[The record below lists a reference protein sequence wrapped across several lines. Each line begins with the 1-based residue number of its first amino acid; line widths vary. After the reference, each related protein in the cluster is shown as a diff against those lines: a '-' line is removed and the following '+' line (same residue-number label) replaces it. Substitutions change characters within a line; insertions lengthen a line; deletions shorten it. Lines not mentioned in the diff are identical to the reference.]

1 MKTINGKKI
10 ASNLNEELKDKLQR
24 LKMQN
29 NIIPTLVVI
38 LVGHDPASSVYVKN
52 KQIKANEIGINSVVK
67 KLEAKVTEKELLE
80 IINDCNK
87 DSEVDGILVQL
98 PLPSH
103 INSNKII
110 DAISYEK
117 DVDGFNSRNIGLLA
131 QGRPYVVPCTPLGC
145 LKLLQTE
152 IDLLETSIL
161 VIGRSNIVGRP
172 LAYLLT
178 NYNATVTLA
187 HSKTKNLKELC
198 KNNEIIIAATGIPK
212 MIKKDWVKEQAVII
226 DVGINQVIDAENKK
240 VLVGDV
246 DYDDVFSKVKAIT
259 PVPGGVGPMTIHCLL
274 ENTFKLSILRRNLK
288 NNF

>member
-1 MKTINGKKI
+1 MT
-10 ASNLNEELKDKLQR
+10 
-24 LKMQN
+24 
-29 NIIPTLVVI
+29 
-38 LVGHDPASSVYVKN
+38 Y
-52 KQIKANEIGINSVVK
+52 
-67 KLEAKVTEKELLE
+67 
-80 IINDCNK
+80 NK
-87 DSEVDGILVQL
+87 DNEVDGILVQL

-117 DVDGFNSRNIGLLA
+117 DVDGFNSKNIGLLA

-145 LKLLQTE
+145 LKLLKTE
-152 IDLLETSIL
+152 IELLEINIL

-198 KNNEIIIAATGIPK
+198 KKNEIIIAATGIPK
-212 MIKKDWVKEQAVII
+212 MIKKDWIKENAVII
-226 DVGINQVIDAENKK
+226 DVGINQVLDEENKK

>member
-1 MKTINGKKI
+1 MKTINGKKL
-10 ASNLNEELKDKLQR
+10 AAKLNEELKVKLER
-24 LKMQN
+24 FKTQN

-38 LVGHDPASSVYVKN
+38 LIGHNPASNIYVKN
-52 KQIKANEIGINSVVK
+52 KEIKAKEVGINSIVK
-67 KLEAKVTEKELLE
+67 KLDVTITEKELLE
-80 IINDCNK
+80 IINNYNEDI
-87 DSEVDGILVQL
+87 EVDGILVQL

-103 INSNKII
+103 INANKVI

-117 DVDGFNSRNIGLLA
+117 DVDGFNSKNIGLLA

-152 IDLLETSIL
+152 IELLETSVI

-172 LAYLLT
+172 MAYLLT
-178 NYNATVTLA
+178 NHNATVTLA

-198 KNNEIIIAATGIPK
+198 KNNEVVIAAAGIPK
-212 MIKKDWVKEQAVII
+212 MIKKDWVKENAVVI
-226 DVGINQVIDAENKK
+226 DVGINQVLDKENKK

-246 DYDDVFSKVKAIT
+246 DYSDVFSKVKAIT

-274 ENTFKLSILRRNLK
+274 ENTFKLAMLRKKLK

>member
-10 ASNLNEELKDKLQR
+10 ASNLNEELKYKLQR

-67 KLEAKVTEKELLE
+67 KLDAKVTEKELLE
-80 IINDCNK
+80 IIKNYNK
-87 DSEVDGILVQL
+87 DNEVDGILVQL

-117 DVDGFNSRNIGLLA
+117 DVDGFNSKNIGLLA

-226 DVGINQVIDAENKK
+226 DVGINQVLDKENKK

-246 DYDDVFSKVKAIT
+246 DYADVFSKVKAIT
-259 PVPGGVGPMTIHCLL
+259 PVPGGVGPMTIHCLW
-274 ENTFKLSILRRNLK
+274 KILLNWQ
-288 NNF
+288 F

>member
-38 LVGHDPASSVYVKN
+38 LIGHNPASSVYVKN

-67 KLEAKVTEKELLE
+67 KLDAKVTEKELLE
-80 IINDCNK
+80 IINHYNK
-87 DSEVDGILVQL
+87 DNEVDGILVQL

-117 DVDGFNSRNIGLLA
+117 DVDGFNSKNIGLLA

-152 IDLLETSIL
+152 IDSLETSIL

-198 KNNEIIIAATGIPK
+198 KKNEIIIAATGIPK

-226 DVGINQVIDAENKK
+226 DVGINQVLDEENKK

-246 DYDDVFSKVKAIT
+246 DYADVFSKVKAIT

>member
-117 DVDGFNSRNIGLLA
+117 DVDGFNSKNIGLLA

-145 LKLLQTE
+145 LKYYKQ
-152 IDLLETSIL
+152 
-161 VIGRSNIVGRP
+161 
-172 LAYLLT
+172 
-178 NYNATVTLA
+178 
-187 HSKTKNLKELC
+187 K
-198 KNNEIIIAATGIPK
+198 
-212 MIKKDWVKEQAVII
+212 
-226 DVGINQVIDAENKK
+226 
-240 VLVGDV
+240 
-246 DYDDVFSKVKAIT
+246 
-259 PVPGGVGPMTIHCLL
+259 
-274 ENTFKLSILRRNLK
+274 
-288 NNF
+288 

>member
-10 ASNLNEELKDKLQR
+10 ASNLNEELKYKLQR

-67 KLEAKVTEKELLE
+67 KLDAKVTEKELLE
-80 IINDCNK
+80 IIKNYNIDN
-87 DSEVDGILVQL
+87 EVDGILVQL

-103 INSNKII
+103 ISPNKVI

-152 IDLLETSIL
+152 IDSLETSIL

-198 KNNEIIIAATGIPK
+198 KKNEIIIAATGIPK
-212 MIKKDWVKEQAVII
+212 MIKKDWIKEQAVII
-226 DVGINQVIDAENKK
+226 DVGINQVLDEENKK

-246 DYDDVFSKVKAIT
+246 DYADVFSKVKAIT

>member
-38 LVGHDPASSVYVKN
+38 LVGHNPASSVYVKN

-198 KNNEIIIAATGIPK
+198 KKNEIIIAATGIPK

-226 DVGINQVIDAENKK
+226 DVGINQVLDEENKK

-246 DYDDVFSKVKAIT
+246 DYADVFSKVKAIT

>member
-10 ASNLNEELKDKLQR
+10 ASNLNEELKDKLHR

-38 LVGHDPASSVYVKN
+38 LIGDNPASSVYVKN

-67 KLEAKVTEKELLE
+67 KLDAKVTEKELLE
-80 IINDCNK
+80 IINDYNK

-117 DVDGFNSRNIGLLA
+117 DVDGFNSKNIGLLA

-226 DVGINQVIDAENKK
+226 DVGINQVLDKENKK

-246 DYDDVFSKVKAIT
+246 DYANVFSKVKAIT

-274 ENTFKLSILRRNLK
+274 ENTFKLAILRRNLK

>member
-198 KNNEIIIAATGIPK
+198 KKNEIIIAATGIPK

-226 DVGINQVIDAENKK
+226 DVGINQVLDKENKK

-246 DYDDVFSKVKAIT
+246 DYADVFSKVKAIT

>member
-80 IINDCNK
+80 IINHCNK

-226 DVGINQVIDAENKK
+226 DVGINQVLDEENKK

-246 DYDDVFSKVKAIT
+246 DYADVFSKVKAIT

-274 ENTFKLSILRRNLK
+274 ENTFKLSMLRRNLK

>member
-259 PVPGGVGPMTIHCLL
+259 PVPGGVGPVTIHCLL

>member
-38 LVGHDPASSVYVKN
+38 LVGHNPASSVYVKN

-80 IINDCNK
+80 IINHCNK

-117 DVDGFNSRNIGLLA
+117 DVDGFNSKNIGLLA

-152 IDLLETSIL
+152 IDLLEKSIL

-198 KNNEIIIAATGIPK
+198 KKNEIIIAATGIPK

-226 DVGINQVIDAENKK
+226 DVGINQVLDEENKK

-246 DYDDVFSKVKAIT
+246 DYADVFSKVKAIT

-274 ENTFKLSILRRNLK
+274 ENTFKLSMLRRNLK

>member
-38 LVGHDPASSVYVKN
+38 LVGHNPASSVYVKN

-226 DVGINQVIDAENKK
+226 DVGINQVLDKENKK

-246 DYDDVFSKVKAIT
+246 DYADVFSKVKAIT

-274 ENTFKLSILRRNLK
+274 ENTFKLAILRRNLE

>member
-10 ASNLNEELKDKLQR
+10 ASNLNEELKYKLQR

-80 IINDCNK
+80 IINHCNK

-117 DVDGFNSRNIGLLA
+117 DVDGFNSKNIGLLA

-161 VIGRSNIVGRP
+161 VVGRSNIVGRP

-246 DYDDVFSKVKAIT
+246 DYADVFSKVKAIT

>member
-10 ASNLNEELKDKLQR
+10 ASNLNEELKNKLQR

>member
-1 MKTINGKKI
+1 M
-10 ASNLNEELKDKLQR
+10 
-24 LKMQN
+24 
-29 NIIPTLVVI
+29 
-38 LVGHDPASSVYVKN
+38 
-52 KQIKANEIGINSVVK
+52 
-67 KLEAKVTEKELLE
+67 
-80 IINDCNK
+80 
-87 DSEVDGILVQL
+87 
-98 PLPSH
+98 
-103 INSNKII
+103 
-110 DAISYEK
+110 
-117 DVDGFNSRNIGLLA
+117 LA

-152 IDLLETSIL
+152 IDSLETSIL

-212 MIKKDWVKEQAVII
+212 MIKKDWIKEQAVII
-226 DVGINQVIDAENKK
+226 DVGINQVLDEENKK

-246 DYDDVFSKVKAIT
+246 DYADVFSKVKAIT

>member
-38 LVGHDPASSVYVKN
+38 LIGHDPASSVYVKN

>member
-38 LVGHDPASSVYVKN
+38 LVGHNPASSVYVKN

>member
-80 IINDCNK
+80 IINNCNK

-117 DVDGFNSRNIGLLA
+117 DVDGFNSKNIGLLA

-152 IDLLETSIL
+152 IDSLETSIL

-187 HSKTKNLKELC
+187 HSKTKNLRELC
-198 KNNEIIIAATGIPK
+198 KKNEIIIAATGIPK

-226 DVGINQVIDAENKK
+226 DVGINQVLDEENKK

-246 DYDDVFSKVKAIT
+246 DYADVFSKVKAIT